1 MIKMTQGHKKEKKIF
16 VKDTLP
22 LQKWNHFVL
31 NYDGGTLDVF
41 LNNELV
47 GSKIKVVPFMTH
59 DVITSGEMNGIYGGL
74 CNVKYFDYT
83 LMKHDID
90 KIYKSFKGKNPPI
103 I

>member
-1 MIKMTQGHKKEKKIF
+1 MTQGHKKEKKIF

-59 DVITSGEMNGIYGGL
+59 DVITSGGNEWYLWRIMQ
-74 CNVKYFDYT
+74 C
-83 LMKHDID
+83 
-90 KIYKSFKGKNPPI
+90 KIL
-103 I
+103 